1 MPAGARLADC
11 GHSRCLPSRLY
22 DLYPRQITLA
32 SLIIVMAGLLLALP
46 LKLLPSLLAGLLVF
60 ELVNM
65 LTPRLQP
72 LLAGQRARWL
82 AVALLG
88 TLVVSTLTLLI
99 AGAFSFLLHEA
110 ENPGAS
116 LDKFMALVERARGQL
131 PPFIEG
137 YLPASAAEFKV
148 AIGDWIK
155 SHLSDLQ
162 LVGKGMAHMF
172 VTLLIGMILGAIIAL
187 QRIPDVSRR
196 KPLAAALFERLN
208 LLVKAFRNI
217 VFAQIK
223 ISLLNTFFTGIF
235 LAVVMPLFGVHLP
248 LTKTLIVLTFLLGLL
263 PVIGNLMSNTL
274 ITIVGLSLSI
284 WVAAAA
290 LGYLI
295 VIHKVEYFLNA
306 RIVGGQISAK
316 AWELLLAM
324 LVFEAAFGLPGVV
337 AGPIYYAYLKS
348 ELKRAELV

>member
-1 MPAGARLADC
+1 MTFT
-11 GHSRCLPSRLY
+11 
-22 DLYPRQITLA
+22 PRQITLA

-172 VTLLIGMILGAIIAL
+172 VTMLIGMILGAIIAL

-196 KPLAAALFERLN
+196 KPLAAALFERLS

-223 ISLLNTFFTGIF
+223 ISLLNTIFTGIF
-235 LAVVMPLFGVHLP
+235 LAVVMPLFDVHLP

>member
-1 MPAGARLADC
+1 MTFT
-11 GHSRCLPSRLY
+11 
-22 DLYPRQITLA
+22 PRQITLA

-72 LLAGQRARWL
+72 LIAGQRARWL

-88 TLVVSTLTLLI
+88 TLVVISLALLI

-116 LDKFMALVERARGQL
+116 LDKFMGLVERARGQL

-187 QRIPDVSRR
+187 QRIPDISRR
-196 KPLAAALFERLN
+196 KPLAAALFERLS
-208 LLVKAFRNI
+208 LLVQAFRNI

-223 ISLLNTFFTGIF
+223 ISLLNTAFTGIF
-235 LAVVMPLFGVHLP
+235 LAVVLPLFGVHPVSYTHLTLP
-248 LTKTLIVLTFLLGLL
+248 
-263 PVIGNLMSNTL
+263 
-274 ITIVGLSLSI
+274 TID
-284 WVAAAA
+284 
-290 LGYLI
+290 
-295 VIHKVEYFLNA
+295 
-306 RIVGGQISAK
+306 
-316 AWELLLAM
+316 
-324 LVFEAAFGLPGVV
+324 
-337 AGPIYYAYLKS
+337 
-348 ELKRAELV
+348 

>member
-1 MPAGARLADC
+1 MTFT
-11 GHSRCLPSRLY
+11 
-22 DLYPRQITLA
+22 PRQITLA

-72 LLAGQRARWL
+72 LIAGERARWL

-88 TLVVSTLTLLI
+88 VLVVSMLTLLI

-116 LDKFMALVERARGQL
+116 LDKFMTLVERARSQL
-131 PPFIEG
+131 PPFIEA

-208 LLVKAFRNI
+208 LLVQAFRNI

-223 ISLLNTFFTGIF
+223 ISMLNTAFTGIF

-274 ITIVGLSLSI
+274 ITIVGMSLSI

-306 RIVGGQISAK
+306 KIVGGQIRAK

-337 AGPIYYAYLKS
+337 AGPVYYAYLKS
-348 ELKRAELV
+348 ELRRAELV

>member
-1 MPAGARLADC
+1 MTFT
-11 GHSRCLPSRLY
+11 
-22 DLYPRQITLA
+22 PRQINLA
-32 SLIIVMAGLLLALP
+32 SWIIVFAGLLLALP

-72 LLAGQRARWL
+72 VITGQRARWL
-82 AVALLG
+82 AVAMLG
-88 TLVVSTLTLLI
+88 TLVVSTLALLI

-116 LDKFMALVERARGQL
+116 LDKFIGLVERARGQL

-172 VTLLIGMILGAIIAL
+172 VTLLIGMILGAIVAL
-187 QRIPDVSRR
+187 QRIPDISRR
-196 KPLAAALFERLN
+196 KPLAAALFERLS
-208 LLVKAFRNI
+208 LLVQAFRNI

-223 ISLLNTFFTGIF
+223 ISLLNTVFTGIF
-235 LAVVMPLFGVHLP
+235 LAVVLPLFGVHLP

-337 AGPIYYAYLKS
+337 AGPVYYAYLKS

>member
-1 MPAGARLADC
+1 MTFT
-11 GHSRCLPSRLY
+11 
-22 DLYPRQITLA
+22 PRQVTLA
-32 SLIIVMAGLLLALP
+32 SWIIVFAGLLLALP

-72 LLAGQRARWL
+72 LMAGQRARWL
-82 AVALLG
+82 AVALLS
-88 TLVVSTLTLLI
+88 TLVVTTLTLLI

-172 VTLLIGMILGAIIAL
+172 VTLLIGMILGAIVAL
-187 QRIPDVSRR
+187 QRIPDISRR
-196 KPLAAALFERLN
+196 KPLAAALFERLS
-208 LLVKAFRNI
+208 LLVQAFRNI

-223 ISLLNTFFTGIF
+223 ISLLNTAFTGIF
-235 LAVVMPLFGVHLP
+235 LAVVLPLFGVHLP

-290 LGYLI
+290 LVYLI

-306 RIVGGQISAK
+306 KIVGGQIRAK

-337 AGPIYYAYLKS
+337 AGPVYYAYLKS
-348 ELKRAELV
+348 ELRRAELV

>member
-1 MPAGARLADC
+1 MTF
-11 GHSRCLPSRLY
+11 S
-22 DLYPRQITLA
+22 PRQITLA

-172 VTLLIGMILGAIIAL
+172 VTMLIGMILGAIIAL
-187 QRIPDVSRR
+187 QRIPDISRR
-196 KPLAAALFERLN
+196 KPLAAALFERLS

-223 ISLLNTFFTGIF
+223 ISLLNTIFTGIF
-235 LAVVMPLFGVHLP
+235 LAVVMPLFDVHLP

>member
-1 MPAGARLADC
+1 MTFT
-11 GHSRCLPSRLY
+11 
-22 DLYPRQITLA
+22 PRQITLA

-148 AIGDWIK
+148 AVGDWIK

>member
-1 MPAGARLADC
+1 MTFT
-11 GHSRCLPSRLY
+11 
-22 DLYPRQITLA
+22 PRQITLA

-72 LLAGQRARWL
+72 LIAGQRARWL

-88 TLVVSTLTLLI
+88 VLVVSVLTLLI

-116 LDKFMALVERARGQL
+116 LDKFMTLVERARSQL
-131 PPFIEG
+131 PPFIEA

-187 QRIPDVSRR
+187 QRIPDISRR

-208 LLVKAFRNI
+208 LLVQAFRNI
-217 VFAQIK
+217 VFAQIN
-223 ISLLNTFFTGIF
+223 ISMLNTAFTGIF

-274 ITIVGLSLSI
+274 ITIVGMSLSI

-306 RIVGGQISAK
+306 KIVGGQISAK

-337 AGPIYYAYLKS
+337 AGPVYYAYLKS

>member
-1 MPAGARLADC
+1 MPTFTAR
-11 GHSRCLPSRLY
+11 HV
-22 DLYPRQITLA
+22 TLA
-32 SLIIVMAGLLLALP
+32 SWIIVAFGLLLVLP

-65 LTPRLQP
+65 LTPKLQH
-72 LLAGQRARWL
+72 LIAGRRARWL

-88 TLVVSTLTLLI
+88 TLVVSTLALI
-99 AGAFSFLLHEA
+99 FASAISFLLHEA

-116 LDKFMALVERARGQL
+116 LDKFMVLVDKARAQL
-131 PPFIEG
+131 PPFIDA
-137 YLPASAAEFKV
+137 YLPASAAEFRV
-148 AIGDWIK
+148 AIGEWLK
-155 SHLSDLQ
+155 SHLGELQ
-162 LVGKGMAHMF
+162 LVGKGAAHMF

-187 QRIPDVSRR
+187 QQVPDLTQR
-196 KPLAAALFERLN
+196 KPLAAALFERLS

-235 LAVVMPLFGVHLP
+235 LAVVLPLFGIKLP
-248 LTKTLIVLTFLLGLL
+248 LMKTLIMLTFLLGLL

-274 ITIVGLSLSI
+274 ITIVGLSMSI
-284 WVAAAA
+284 WVALAA

-316 AWELLLAM
+316 SWELLLAM
-324 LVFEAAFGLPGVV
+324 LVCEAAFGLPGVV

-348 ELKRAELV
+348 ELRAAGLV

>member
-1 MPAGARLADC
+1 MTFT
-11 GHSRCLPSRLY
+11 
-22 DLYPRQITLA
+22 PRQITLA
-32 SLIIVMAGLLLALP
+32 SCIIVVAGLLLALP

-72 LLAGQRARWL
+72 LIAGQRARWL

-88 TLVVSTLTLLI
+88 TLVVTSLALLI

-116 LDKFMALVERARGQL
+116 LDKFMGLVERARGQL

-148 AIGDWIK
+148 AIGDWIR

-187 QRIPDVSRR
+187 QRIPDLSRR
-196 KPLAAALFERLN
+196 KPLAAALFERLS
-208 LLVKAFRNI
+208 LLVQAFRNI

-223 ISLLNTFFTGIF
+223 ISLLNTTFTGIF
-235 LAVVMPLFGVHLP
+235 LAVVLPLFGVHLP

-263 PVIGNLMSNTL
+263 PVIGNLISNTL

-306 RIVGGQISAK
+306 RIVGGQIRAK
-316 AWELLLAM
+316 SWELLLAM

-348 ELKRAELV
+348 ELRRMELV

>member
-1 MPAGARLADC
+1 MTFT
-11 GHSRCLPSRLY
+11 
-22 DLYPRQITLA
+22 PRQITLA

-72 LLAGQRARWL
+72 LIAGERARWL

-88 TLVVSTLTLLI
+88 VLVVSMLTLLI

-116 LDKFMALVERARGQL
+116 LDKFMTLVERARSQL
-131 PPFIEG
+131 PPFIEA

-172 VTLLIGMILGAIIAL
+172 VTLLIGMILGAILAL
-187 QRIPDVSRR
+187 QRIPDISRR

-208 LLVKAFRNI
+208 LLVQAFRNI

-223 ISLLNTFFTGIF
+223 ISMLNTAFTGIF

-274 ITIVGLSLSI
+274 ITIVGMSLSI

-306 RIVGGQISAK
+306 KIVGGQIRAK

-337 AGPIYYAYLKS
+337 AGPVYYAYLKS
-348 ELKRAELV
+348 ELRRAELV

>member
-1 MPAGARLADC
+1 MTFT
-11 GHSRCLPSRLY
+11 
-22 DLYPRQITLA
+22 PRQISFA
-32 SLIIVMAGLLLALP
+32 SLIIVMGGLLLALP
-46 LKLLPSLLAGLLVF
+46 MKLLPSLLAGLLVF

-72 LLAGQRARWL
+72 LIAGQRARWL

-116 LDKFMALVERARGQL
+116 LDKFMVLVERARSQL

-187 QRIPDVSRR
+187 QRIPDISRR

-208 LLVKAFRNI
+208 LLVQAFRNI

-223 ISLLNTFFTGIF
+223 ISLLNTLFTGIF
-235 LAVVMPLFGVHLP
+235 LAVVLPLFGVHLP

-306 RIVGGQISAK
+306 RIVGGQIRAK
-316 AWELLLAM
+316 SWELLLAM
-324 LVFEAAFGLPGVV
+324 LVCEAAFGLPGVV

-348 ELKRAELV
+348 ELRRMELV

>member
-1 MPAGARLADC
+1 MTFT
-11 GHSRCLPSRLY
+11 
-22 DLYPRQITLA
+22 PRQITLA

-72 LLAGQRARWL
+72 LIAGQRARWL

-88 TLVVSTLTLLI
+88 TLVVISLALLI

-116 LDKFMALVERARGQL
+116 LDKFMGLVERARGQL

-187 QRIPDVSRR
+187 QRIPDISRR
-196 KPLAAALFERLN
+196 KPLAAALFERLS
-208 LLVKAFRNI
+208 LLVQAFRNI

-223 ISLLNTFFTGIF
+223 ISLLNTAFTGIF
-235 LAVVMPLFGVHLP
+235 LAVVLPLFGVHLP

-274 ITIVGLSLSI
+274 ITIVGMSLSI

-337 AGPIYYAYLKS
+337 AGPVYYAYLKS
-348 ELKRAELV
+348 ELRRTELV

>member
-1 MPAGARLADC
+1 MTFT
-11 GHSRCLPSRLY
+11 
-22 DLYPRQITLA
+22 PRQITLA

-223 ISLLNTFFTGIF
+223 ISLLNTVFTGIF

-295 VIHKVEYFLNA
+295 VIHKVEYFFNA

>member
-1 MPAGARLADC
+1 MTFT
-11 GHSRCLPSRLY
+11 
-22 DLYPRQITLA
+22 PRQITLA
-32 SLIIVMAGLLLALP
+32 SLIIVMAGLLLTLP

-116 LDKFMALVERARGQL
+116 LDKFMSLVERARSQL

-172 VTLLIGMILGAIIAL
+172 VTMLIGMILGAIIAL
-187 QRIPDVSRR
+187 QRIPDISRR
-196 KPLAAALFERLN
+196 KPLAAALFERLS

-223 ISLLNTFFTGIF
+223 ISMLNTIFTGIF
-235 LAVVMPLFGVHLP
+235 LAVVMPLFDVHLP

-290 LGYLI
+290 LGYLV

>member
-1 MPAGARLADC
+1 MTFT
-11 GHSRCLPSRLY
+11 
-22 DLYPRQITLA
+22 PRQITLA

-72 LLAGQRARWL
+72 LIAGQRARWL

-88 TLVVSTLTLLI
+88 TLVVTTLALLI

-223 ISLLNTFFTGIF
+223 ISLLNTAFTGIF

>member
-1 MPAGARLADC
+1 MTFT
-11 GHSRCLPSRLY
+11 
-22 DLYPRQITLA
+22 PRQITLA

-88 TLVVSTLTLLI
+88 TLVVLSLSLLI

-116 LDKFMALVERARGQL
+116 LDKFMALVEQARSQL
-131 PPFIEG
+131 PPFIEA

-196 KPLAAALFERLN
+196 KPLAAALFERLA
-208 LLVKAFRNI
+208 LLVQAFRNI

-223 ISLLNTFFTGIF
+223 ISLLNTAFTGIF

-337 AGPIYYAYLKS
+337 AGPTYYAYLKS

>member
-1 MPAGARLADC
+1 MTFT
-11 GHSRCLPSRLY
+11 
-22 DLYPRQITLA
+22 PRQITLA

-46 LKLLPSLLAGLLVF
+46 MKLLPSLLAGLLVF

-72 LLAGQRARWL
+72 LIAGQRARWL

-88 TLVVSTLTLLI
+88 TLVVITLALLI

-187 QRIPDVSRR
+187 QRIPDISRR
-196 KPLAAALFERLN
+196 KPLAAALFERLS
-208 LLVKAFRNI
+208 LLVQAFRNI

-223 ISLLNTFFTGIF
+223 ISLLNTAFTGVF
-235 LAVVMPLFGVHLP
+235 LAVVLPSFGVHLP

-337 AGPIYYAYLKS
+337 AGPVYYAYLKS
-348 ELKRAELV
+348 ELRRAELV

>member
-1 MPAGARLADC
+1 MTFT
-11 GHSRCLPSRLY
+11 
-22 DLYPRQITLA
+22 PRQITLA
-32 SLIIVMAGLLLALP
+32 SLFIVMAGLLLALP

-88 TLVVSTLTLLI
+88 TLVVITLTLLI

-223 ISLLNTFFTGIF
+223 ISLLNTAFTGIF

-348 ELKRAELV
+348 ELKREQLV

>member
-1 MPAGARLADC
+1 MTFT
-11 GHSRCLPSRLY
+11 
-22 DLYPRQITLA
+22 PRQITLA

-208 LLVKAFRNI
+208 LLVKAFRSI

-223 ISLLNTFFTGIF
+223 ISLLNTAFTGIF

>member
-1 MPAGARLADC
+1 MTFT
-11 GHSRCLPSRLY
+11 
-22 DLYPRQITLA
+22 PRQITLA

-223 ISLLNTFFTGIF
+223 ISLLNTVFTGIF

>member
-1 MPAGARLADC
+1 MTFT
-11 GHSRCLPSRLY
+11 
-22 DLYPRQITLA
+22 PRQVTLA
-32 SLIIVMAGLLLALP
+32 SWIIVFAGLLLALP

-72 LLAGQRARWL
+72 LIAGQRARWL

-88 TLVVSTLTLLI
+88 TLVVSTLTLLF

-131 PPFIEG
+131 PPSIES

-172 VTLLIGMILGAIIAL
+172 VTLLIGMILGAIVAL
-187 QRIPDVSRR
+187 QRIPDISRR
-196 KPLAAALFERLN
+196 KPLAAALFERLS
-208 LLVKAFRNI
+208 LLVQAFRNI

-223 ISLLNTFFTGIF
+223 ISLLNTTFTGIF
-235 LAVVMPLFGVHLP
+235 LAVVLPMFDVHLP

-284 WVAAAA
+284 WVAAARW
-290 LGYLI
+290 
-295 VIHKVEYFLNA
+295 VT
-306 RIVGGQISAK
+306 
-316 AWELLLAM
+316 
-324 LVFEAAFGLPGVV
+324 
-337 AGPIYYAYLKS
+337 
-348 ELKRAELV
+348 

>member
-1 MPAGARLADC
+1 MTFT
-11 GHSRCLPSRLY
+11 
-22 DLYPRQITLA
+22 PRQITLA

-88 TLVVSTLTLLI
+88 TLVVITLTLLI

-223 ISLLNTFFTGIF
+223 ISLLNTAFTGIF

-337 AGPIYYAYLKS
+337 AGPVYYAYLKS
-348 ELKRAELV
+348 ELRRAELV